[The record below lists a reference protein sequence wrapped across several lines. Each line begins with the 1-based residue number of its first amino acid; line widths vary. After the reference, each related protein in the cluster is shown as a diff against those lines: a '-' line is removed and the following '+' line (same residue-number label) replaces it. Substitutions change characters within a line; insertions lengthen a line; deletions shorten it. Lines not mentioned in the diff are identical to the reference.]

1 MNFNLIPYK
10 NINSQKI
17 KKYHI
22 EYTKDFILKE
32 VSAPFGREFYNEKFT
47 GSKNLGSCNL
57 GSGDARSGDAAI
69 SSKQQRLN
77 IDPIK
82 LETSKIISDI
92 EDFFKDIDELKEL
105 NLISNII
112 DREKNNKIIRFH
124 LKTNNGITTT
134 TFNKEWLDF
143 DKYSLI
149 DIKFHPDCLWIDE
162 ASNKYGVSLVITSV
176 YQK

>member
-47 GSKNLGSCNL
+47 ESGDARSCFL
-57 GSGDARSGDAAI
+57 GSGDARSN
-69 SSKQQRLN
+69 KQQRLN

-82 LETSKIISDI
+82 LEISKIISDI

-112 DREKNNKIIRFH
+112 DRENNNKIIRFH

-162 ASNKYGVSLVITSV
+162 SSNKYGVSLVITSV